1 MAARVLVIG
10 GSSGIGRATVE
21 HCRNKGWTPIV
32 ADRRPPPAELGA
44 VFYSVDVSDP
54 ESVRSASALV
64 GAPLAGLVAAAGIQ
78 IAAPIEEMS
87 DADVARQI
95 AVNLTGMAYALK
107 YFGPLLEDG
116 ASVVLVASELAF
128 IGTAESPV
136 YAATKGGVVALA
148 RSLAVAWRHRR
159 IRVNALCPGATDTPL
174 IRAVWNAKADP
185 ARAEAEDVAQIP
197 LGRLARPAEI
207 AAVAGFLLST
217 DAAFVTGHALV
228 ADGGTIA
235 W

>member
-228 ADGGTIA
+228 ADCGTIA

>member
-174 IRAVWNAKADP
+174 IRAVWNAKPDP

-207 AAVAGFLLST
+207 AAVAGFLLSA

>member
-87 DADVARQI
+87 DADIARQI

-197 LGRLARPAEI
+197 LGRLAHPAEI
-207 AAVAGFLLST
+207 AAVAGFLLSA

>member
-197 LGRLARPAEI
+197 LGRLAHPAEI
-207 AAVAGFLLST
+207 AAVAGFLLSA

>member
-197 LGRLARPAEI
+197 LGRLAHPAEI

>member
-21 HCRNKGWTPIV
+21 HCRNKGWEPVV

-44 VFYSVDVSDP
+44 AFYSLDVSDP

-64 GAPLAGLVAAAGIQ
+64 RAPLAGLVAAAGIQ

-87 DADVARQI
+87 DGDVARQI

-174 IRAVWNAKADP
+174 IRAVWNAKPDP

-197 LGRLARPAEI
+197 LGRLACPAEI
-207 AAVAGFLLST
+207 AAVAGFLLSA

>member
-21 HCRNKGWTPIV
+21 HCRNKGWTPVV

-197 LGRLARPAEI
+197 LGRLAHPAEI